1 MSIRLLLLSLLFI
14 SGFSYAQRKDTDAK
28 NSQDYFRYGCQNRKE
43 IGTADV
49 RVLYA
54 FNPTDINDKDTWID
68 EGQLKITKGMTQ
80 YSSHFEEVNE
90 DNLKKWLEDHPNS
103 DVYPPRRWLRG
114 HKPDHWIEYQYSNI
128 KVKGN
133 VLEEWAAMPRAIQE
147 DNMMYSEPF
156 PLQKWQLGKETKT
169 ICGYK
174 CQKATCTW
182 RGRTYTA
189 WFTPEIPVSAGPWKF
204 GGLPGLIM
212 KISDSTN
219 DYSWEAVAVNKGKF
233 PIYGARRKKYVKS
246 TREKVLKLQRA
257 LNENYFKTTGTTVIV
272 YKTGRPMSSRQHPY
286 RPLELE

>member
-43 IGTADV
+43 IGTADI

-133 VLEEWAAMPRAIQE
+133 VYKGERKRA
-147 DNMMYSEPF
+147 
-156 PLQKWQLGKETKT
+156 
-169 ICGYK
+169 
-174 CQKATCTW
+174 
-182 RGRTYTA
+182 
-189 WFTPEIPVSAGPWKF
+189 
-204 GGLPGLIM
+204 
-212 KISDSTN
+212 
-219 DYSWEAVAVNKGKF
+219 
-233 PIYGARRKKYVKS
+233 
-246 TREKVLKLQRA
+246 
-257 LNENYFKTTGTTVIV
+257 
-272 YKTGRPMSSRQHPY
+272 
-286 RPLELE
+286 